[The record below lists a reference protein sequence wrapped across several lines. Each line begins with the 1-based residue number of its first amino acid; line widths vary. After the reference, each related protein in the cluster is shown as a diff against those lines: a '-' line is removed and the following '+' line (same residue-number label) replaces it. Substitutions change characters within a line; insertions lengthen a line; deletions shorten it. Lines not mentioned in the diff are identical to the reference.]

1 MFCENCG
8 TEIKENSNFCLN
20 CGKAVSITANEHK
33 KDNYRTQDVS
43 SNEKMV
49 NLKKPRIATWIL
61 IGFGGFSMLMGFLGL
76 VLSYDTATS
85 VGNII
90 VGLPLCI
97 FGAILYVKK
106 IKKYGWGIGVAVL
119 VAGIGNSLV
128 DIFVGGR
135 PFSYHKS
142 GIIGS
147 FVLII
152 VFSCLLLKANIKN
165 KGAETNA

>member
-1 MFCENCG
+1 MFCEKCG
-8 TEIKENSNFCLN
+8 TEINENSNFYPN
-20 CGKAVSITANEHK
+20 CGKAVSITANEDK
-33 KDNYRTQDVS
+33 KDIYGIQNVS
-43 SNEKMV
+43 SEEK
-49 NLKKPRIATWIL
+49 NFNFKKPRIATWIL
-61 IGFGGFSMLMGFLGL
+61 IGFGGLSILIGLLGL

-85 VGNII
+85 IGNII
-90 VGLPLCI
+90 AGLPLCI

-119 VAGIGNSLV
+119 VASIGNSLV
-128 DIFVGGR
+128 DICVSGT

-152 VFSCLLLKANIKN
+152 VFSCLLLKANTK
-165 KGAETNA
+165 KE